1 MISEQRMQR
10 RTLNEILP
18 LSQIIYVIG
27 NNNLKCIFFMTY
39 CQIINFFSWFGP
51 WKVNIY
57 QTAYHSLTHWYTLTF
72 LIIFNLINNL
82 YLCPLGIS
90 VYVQTAGPSDFQ
102 NVSGISFL
110 PANFTIDEDNFSSI
124 TEHSLVVL
132 DDFSFKFVNKKQAK
146 INFLKVVN
154 YLILVI
160 HNLFSNNL
168 SNDILCAHHVFLTF
182 TNLGYLIMRWYY
194 ILYFYK
200 ALHTF
205 FFIFFQKTIY
215 ATRWSWSPRFF
226 QSVQKARLI
235 KHTHNHTHTN
245 THTHTHTH
253 TTTHTQT
260 HTNTHT
266 PGGGC
271 MINYPFGG
279 GGRL

>member
-90 VYVQTAGPSDFQ
+90 VYVQTAGPTDFQ

-168 SNDILCAHHVFLTF
+168 SNNILWAHHASFL
-182 TNLGYLIMRWYY
+182 
-194 ILYFYK
+194 
-200 ALHTF
+200 
-205 FFIFFQKTIY
+205 
-215 ATRWSWSPRFF
+215 
-226 QSVQKARLI
+226 
-235 KHTHNHTHTN
+235 
-245 THTHTHTH
+245 
-253 TTTHTQT
+253 
-260 HTNTHT
+260 
-266 PGGGC
+266 
-271 MINYPFGG
+271 
-279 GGRL
+279 